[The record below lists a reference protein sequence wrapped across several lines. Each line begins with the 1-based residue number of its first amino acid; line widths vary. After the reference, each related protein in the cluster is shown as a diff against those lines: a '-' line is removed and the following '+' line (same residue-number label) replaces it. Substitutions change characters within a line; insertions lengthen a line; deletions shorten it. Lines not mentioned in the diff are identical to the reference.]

1 VVWDSWGYG
10 TAIDEQTLRDNADIA
25 ASLGIELFLVDLGW
39 APRLGDWYADPDRFP
54 SGLRALADYVHSLG
68 MKFGLHFAFAEADA
82 GSEVLQAHPDWTSSE
97 SYGYFG
103 AQSLCLS
110 NQATR
115 NWLVDQAVH
124 LIDDYSV
131 DWILQDGQNMVKLC
145 TKDTHS
151 HDPQDSNYA
160 NSVEGLNQFVDA
172 VQRQRPS
179 VAWENCENGGSMMT
193 FGMVR
198 RYATSI
204 VNDASGSL
212 AARQAAY
219 GASYPFSPRYIDRY
233 MPESDLQPYV
243 TRSYMLG
250 GPWVFM
256 NRLPDLSDADLAFA
270 ASEIRV
276 FKTIRAGAR
285 SGKVFH
291 LTPQPVEGEIDA
303 LQNYNAA
310 SDTAVAVVE
319 RADANQST
327 YLLKPQGLNP
337 DTIYLVR
344 FQDDLR
350 SFIVAGDQLMQR
362 GVQVPL
368 PDSLDAEI
376 VYIAP
381 FQ

>member
-1 VVWDSWGYG
+1 
-10 TAIDEQTLRDNADIA
+10 
-25 ASLGIELFLVDLGW
+25 
-39 APRLGDWYADPDRFP
+39 
-54 SGLRALADYVHSLG
+54 
-68 MKFGLHFAFAEADA
+68 
-82 GSEVLQAHPDWTSSE
+82 
-97 SYGYFG
+97 
-103 AQSLCLS
+103 
-110 NQATR
+110 
-115 NWLVDQAVH
+115 
-124 LIDDYSV
+124 
-131 DWILQDGQNMVKLC
+131 MVKRC

-160 NSVEGLNQFVDA
+160 NSVQGLNQFVDA
-172 VQRQRPS
+172 VQRLRPS

-256 NRLPDLSDADLAFA
+256 NRLPDLSDDDLAFA

-276 FKTIRAGAR
+276 FKTIRARAR